1 MKREETQTG
10 EERTVE
16 TTSPISKETRD
27 GEDASFEGAGQV
39 GRNREN
45 DRFAAAPG
53 RFRVVS
59 ASGAFSVGVAND
71 LERDARRREL
81 GVCVETEER
90 TLKNASRRP
99 AFEAKK
105 SGDAEKN
112 VDDESLGDK
121 KGAVDKKNLVDKE
134 NLTDKE
140 NSVEKKDSVGWVKLK
155 DSVKKTSDS
164 ARKEDAAKSGE
175 RSKED
180 GWEKK
185 TDSDQKR
192 AGEESCDAEFDDENA
207 FFASFSTSAETRR
220 AANSFDAAFAGGLRS
235 IFDAEADE
243 GDDAEEES
251 AENGEESE
259 DDDASDAERFQRDFE
274 RERRES
280 LDGVL
285 LQNDADFLREAG
297 EKYER
302 PRVSDAD
309 FERKSASRFG
319 VDGLASAQNVGVGR
333 QNGGDGENSEGGGGG
348 LASETT
354 VARRVPIGPASIL
367 EAMLFVG
374 DRENRPLTL
383 ARATELMRNVSETEA
398 IEALADLNERYWRDG
413 APYRIVRDGDGFR
426 MALRSE
432 FDALATRMVGGKTKE
447 FKLTQT
453 MIDVLALIAYRQP
466 ISLDEILETRNNATG
481 ALAQL
486 VKRELVAQ
494 EKRVVDKKKV
504 AFYSTTPRFLRLFNL
519 ESLDDL
525 PIVGD
530 VDYR

>member
-1 MKREETQTG
+1 MREDAQIG
-10 EERTVE
+10 EKKSLE
-16 TTSPISKETRD
+16 TTGQNGETARN
-27 GEDASFEGAGQV
+27 GQAGQV
-39 GRNREN
+39 GRTGRTAE
-45 DRFAAAPG
+45 DVRRTVASE

-59 ASGAFSVGVAND
+59 ASGTISVGVGNGS
-71 LERDARRREL
+71 ERKTRSTAPASF
-81 GVCVETEER
+81 VESEKKPTP
-90 TLKNASRRP
+90 ASDEP
-99 AFEAKK
+99 TK
-105 SGDAEKN
+105 SGILAISAGC
-112 VDDESLGDK
+112 VDSNDSTNSDDYAKLGGLGGSEDLGRPGGSNNPGGSGDLNGES
-121 KGAVDKKNLVDKE
+121 
-134 NLTDKE
+134 
-140 NSVEKKDSVGWVKLK
+140 
-155 DSVKKTSDS
+155 
-164 ARKEDAAKSGE
+164 RAA
-175 RSKED
+175 D
-180 GWEKK
+180 
-185 TDSDQKR
+185 D
-192 AGEESCDAEFDDENA
+192 EFDDENS
-207 FFASFSTSAETRR
+207 FFASFSNGADASRGTET
-220 AANSFDAAFAGGLRS
+220 FDDAFAGGLRS
-235 IFDAEADE
+235 IFDAE
-243 GDDAEEES
+243 
-251 AENGEESE
+251 SE
-259 DDDASDAERFQRDFE
+259 DDEDDATAKDGESDAERFQRDLE

-309 FERKSASRFG
+309 FERKSGAT
-319 VDGLASAQNVGVGR
+319 AGR
-333 QNGGDGENSEGGGGG
+333 GGENGKNGENSESVEAVEG
-348 LASETT
+348 
-354 VARRVPIGPASIL
+354 RRVPIGPASIL

-398 IEALADLNERYWRDG
+398 LEALADLNERYWRDG

-426 MALRSE
+426 MALRPE
-432 FDALATRMVGGKTKE
+432 FDALAARFVGGKTKE

>member
-1 MKREETQTG
+1 MREDAQTG
-10 EERTVE
+10 EKESLE
-16 TTSPISKETRD
+16 TTGQNGGTARN
-27 GEDASFEGAGQV
+27 GQAGQV
-39 GRNREN
+39 GRTGRTAE
-45 DRFAAAPG
+45 DVRRTVASE

-59 ASGAFSVGVAND
+59 ASGTISVGVGNGS
-71 LERDARRREL
+71 ERKTRSTASASS
-81 GVCVETEER
+81 VESEKKPTS
-90 TLKNASRRP
+90 ASDEP
-99 AFEAKK
+99 TK
-105 SGDAEKN
+105 SGILAISAGC
-112 VDDESLGDK
+112 VDSNDSINSDNSASLDGLEDLGKPDVPGDPSGSGGLNGES
-121 KGAVDKKNLVDKE
+121 
-134 NLTDKE
+134 
-140 NSVEKKDSVGWVKLK
+140 
-155 DSVKKTSDS
+155 
-164 ARKEDAAKSGE
+164 RAA
-175 RSKED
+175 D
-180 GWEKK
+180 
-185 TDSDQKR
+185 D
-192 AGEESCDAEFDDENA
+192 EFDDENA
-207 FFASFSTSAETRR
+207 FFASFSNGADASRGTET
-220 AANSFDAAFAGGLRS
+220 FDDAFAGGLRS
-235 IFDAEADE
+235 IFDAE
-243 GDDAEEES
+243 
-251 AENGEESE
+251 SE
-259 DDDASDAERFQRDFE
+259 DDEDDATAKDGESDAERFQRDLE

-309 FERKSASRFG
+309 FERKSGAT
-319 VDGLASAQNVGVGR
+319 AGR
-333 QNGGDGENSEGGGGG
+333 GGENGKNGENSE
-348 LASETT
+348 SVET
-354 VARRVPIGPASIL
+354 VEGRRVPIGPASIL

-398 IEALADLNERYWRDG
+398 LEALADLNERYWRDG

-426 MALRSE
+426 MALRPE
-432 FDALATRMVGGKTKE
+432 FDALAARFVGGKTKE

>member
-1 MKREETQTG
+1 MKREDAQTG
-10 EERTVE
+10 EETTVKLNAQIGE
-16 TTSPISKETRD
+16 ETRNSGFERLERK
-27 GEDASFEGAGQV
+27 GESERRPV
-39 GRNREN
+39 
-45 DRFAAAPG
+45 APG

-59 ASGAFSVGVAND
+59 APEAFSVGVGGASDGSKKPIKTADWKETTGAGDLANSAD
-71 LERDARRREL
+71 L
-81 GVCVETEER
+81 TEAAVSEESAD
-90 TLKNASRRP
+90 LSD
-99 AFEAKK
+99 
-105 SGDAEKN
+105 SGDFA
-112 VDDESLGDK
+112 D
-121 KGAVDKKNLVDKE
+121 A
-134 NLTDKE
+134 
-140 NSVEKKDSVGWVKLK
+140 LK
-155 DSVKKTSDS
+155 ASD
-164 ARKEDAAKSGE
+164 G
-175 RSKED
+175 
-180 GWEKK
+180 
-185 TDSDQKR
+185 
-192 AGEESCDAEFDDENA
+192 EFDDENA
-207 FFASFSTSAETRR
+207 FFASFSADTEARR
-220 AANSFDAAFAGGLRS
+220 AADSFDDAFAGGLRS
-235 IFDAEADE
+235 LFDAEA
-243 GDDAEEES
+243 
-251 AENGEESE
+251 EESE
-259 DDDASDAERFQRDFE
+259 NVEAAEEDESDGERFQRDFE

-302 PRVSDAD
+302 SRVSDAD
-309 FERKSASRFG
+309 FERKSGARSGSGRAS
-319 VDGLASAQNVGVGR
+319 NGR
-333 QNGGDGENSEGGGGG
+333 NDADCQNGENKENGETDGGVEASGG
-348 LASETT
+348 
-354 VARRVPIGPASIL
+354 RRAPIGPASIL

-426 MALRSE
+426 MALRPE
-432 FDALATRMVGGKTKE
+432 FDALAARFVGGKTKE

-481 ALAQL
+481 ALSQL